1 MNYYIKPFSLSQTT
15 TKNLNIEIQA
25 LRNAGLS
32 VGFYHSTGVEE
43 PRFWSIEK
51 VSQATVKDN
60 MGKVP
65 MGEKECRFYSPRL
78 VGVIRESIWG
88 VNFSDIVAFKQA
100 PIVIS
105 LSQTTTKGLNIEIQG
120 STEPGAYCDECG
132 GLIDSESVG
141 CQSDQCNI
149 WEGSRG

>member
-32 VGFYHSTGVEE
+32 VGFYHSTGTEA

-78 VGVIRESIWG
+78 VGVIRESVWG
-88 VNFSDIVAFKQA
+88 INFSDIVAFKQA
-100 PIVIS
+100 PIVI
-105 LSQTTTKGLNIEIQG
+105 G
-120 STEPGAYCDECG
+120 STESRAYCDECG
-132 GLIDSESVG
+132 ELIDSESVG